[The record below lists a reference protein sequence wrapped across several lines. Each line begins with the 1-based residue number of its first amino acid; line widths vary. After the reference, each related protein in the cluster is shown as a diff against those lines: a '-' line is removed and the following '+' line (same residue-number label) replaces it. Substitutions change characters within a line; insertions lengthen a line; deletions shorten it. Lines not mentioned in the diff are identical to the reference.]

1 MNTSQLESLLNW
13 RYAVRKF
20 SEQTIAQ
27 DKVDKLIELTGLS
40 ASAFGLQP
48 YKIIQISKQSIKKAL
63 LPHSYGQQKV
73 LDNSH
78 LLVFAADMSPI
89 DSQVERYIQDFKANR
104 NLDELIYA
112 QMELGMKDAL
122 RTMDCASQY
131 SWCSEQ
137 AHLALGTLLL
147 VAASMEIDVCPMTG
161 IDKVAYD
168 DVLGLSSLN
177 LRTVLIAPIGIR
189 DSTDVNANTS
199 KVRKSRD
206 LLHIE
211 V

>member
-1 MNTSQLESLLNW
+1 MDALTRLKQAVDAYYPLSQETWSAIAAITNIKLLAKDEWLYKEGEYLTTFAFLHQGLFRLVNTN
-13 RYAVRKF
+13 A
-20 SEQTIAQ
+20 A
-27 DKVDKLIELTGLS
+27 
-40 ASAFGLQP
+40 
-48 YKIIQISKQSIKKAL
+48 
-63 LPHSYGQQKV
+63 GQEYNKRF
-73 LDNSH
+73 
-78 LLVFAADMSPI
+78 FAADMSPI
-89 DSQVERYIQDFKANR
+89 DSQVERYIQDFKTNR

>member
-1 MNTSQLESLLNW
+1 MHTTQLESLLNW

-20 SEQTIAQ
+20 SEQSIAQ

-48 YKIIQISKQSIKKAL
+48 YKVIQISDQATKQAL
-63 LPHSYGQQKV
+63 LAHSYGQQKV

-78 LLVFAADMSPI
+78 LLVFAADMSPLT
-89 DSQVERYIQDFKANR
+89 SQIERYIQDFKANR
-104 NLDELIYA
+104 DLDELVYS
-112 QMELGMKDAL
+112 QMEHGMKDAL
-122 RTMDCASQY
+122 KALDGESQY
-131 SWCSEQ
+131 NWCSEQ

-147 VAASMEIDVCPMTG
+147 AAASMEIDACPMTG
-161 IDKVAYD
+161 IDKAAYD
-168 DVLGLSSLN
+168 EVLALSPLN
-177 LRTVLIAPIGIR
+177 LKTVLIVPIGIR
-189 DSTDVNANTS
+189 DSSDVNAGTS
-199 KVRKSRD
+199 KVRKSKD